1 MMYWREAA
9 SGSSPF
15 AYFLIKNLV
24 FMLDMVVL
32 PMGFIASSRFLLAPM
47 ISFREHALLM
57 ALVSWSCTGLGMLL
71 STTLPPQKSL
81 LVGVMAPLVL
91 AFLTGVTPTLKEMGS
106 FKWIT
111 CISFNRWVTE
121 YLVVKEL
128 SIAAHRSRS
137 VAMASVGTMQRIG
150 WDVPCTPELDA
161 LQTVSTAA

>member
-1 MMYWREAA
+1 
-9 SGSSPF
+9 
-15 AYFLIKNLV
+15 
-24 FMLDMVVL
+24 
-32 PMGFIASSRFLLAPM
+32 
-47 ISFREHALLM
+47 M

-91 AFLTGVTPTLKEMGS
+91 AFLGCHTDAQRDGLLQVRTIPRDISAAHTMPLLSVCMDR
-106 FKWIT
+106 WIT

-137 VAMASVGTMQRIG
+137 VTLPHRADSFHGTHTCHG
-150 WDVPCTPELDA
+150 TPVISGHGHFNG
-161 LQTVSTAA
+161 T